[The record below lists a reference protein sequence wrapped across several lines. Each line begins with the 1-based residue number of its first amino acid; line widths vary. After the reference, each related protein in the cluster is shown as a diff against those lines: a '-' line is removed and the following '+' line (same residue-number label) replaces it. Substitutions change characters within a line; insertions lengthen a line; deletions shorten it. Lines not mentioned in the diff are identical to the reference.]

1 MISVNTIELEKDLIQ
16 INKLLN
22 QYELTYQTLYK
33 ELNSSSFFWQDGY
46 SILFNEV
53 LPKEREKNNSYYLN
67 LCDIKNIYTYI
78 HEQYGLIG
86 QNIEVNEKY
95 RDSIL
100 EKMNNLLNAIT
111 TIQSEYNHLDTS
123 FCPNERNIIKNHKE
137 TLNTIYNNLKIEKNK
152 IKDLFNRLEKIEI
165 NINTQI
171 SKLSLDYIEEF
182 NPDIYAK
189 EDV

>member
-1 MISVNTIELEKDLIQ
+1 MISVNTAELEKDLVQ

-33 ELNSSSFFWQDGY
+33 ELNSSSFFWNDGY
-46 SILFNEV
+46 SALFNEA
-53 LPKEREKNNSYYLN
+53 LPKEREKNNSYYLS

-78 HEQYGLIG
+78 QEQYGLIG
-86 QNIEVNEKY
+86 QKIEINEKY

-100 EKMNNLLNAIT
+100 EKMNNLLNAII
-111 TIQSEYNHLDTS
+111 TIQSDYNHLDTS
-123 FCPNERNIIKNHKE
+123 FCPSESTIINNHKE
-137 TLNTIYNNLKIEKNK
+137 DLKKIYTNLKMEKNK

-171 SKLSLDYIEEF
+171 SKLSLDYIVEF